1 MYSGSI
7 PPAAINYITPVQ
19 LNLPVPK
26 RSLAESRSLS
36 FTQRLSPQSPAGD
49 PKWSV
54 QLDIL
59 SALKGDEQ
67 DYNAR
72 GAVVENISF
81 LEDDQ
86 KCQLIE
92 FLSSLVNFISLL

>member
-1 MYSGSI
+1 
-7 PPAAINYITPVQ
+7 
-19 LNLPVPK
+19 
-26 RSLAESRSLS
+26 
-36 FTQRLSPQSPAGD
+36 
-49 PKWSV
+49 V

-86 KCQLIE
+86 KGQLIE